1 VLLVYVEKSPRIL
14 CIRSIPNCPQPRSRP
29 EEEEEEEE
37 EEEALGTFAFTTYS
51 LTNSHLHGEAP
62 RRGQPI
68 GCLPGN
74 TGGQISRLPHA
85 LPSSLSC
92 LVSSRTD
99 VAPHYSVPP
108 SPYASLTSHSPTTA
122 AIFIRITTPNFIKH
136 TTKSFTS

>member
-1 VLLVYVEKSPRIL
+1 MLHDVDKQTSFKGSICVLLVYVEKSPLIL

-29 EEEEEEEE
+29 EEEEEEEAE
-37 EEEALGTFAFTTYS
+37 EAEEALGTFAFTTYS

-92 LVSSRTD
+92 LVSR
-99 VAPHYSVPP
+99 
-108 SPYASLTSHSPTTA
+108 SLRGLTLHPTTLYLHH
-122 AIFIRITTPNFIKH
+122 RTQV
-136 TTKSFTS
+136 